1 MPVVTYKRR
10 IDKRVAGDKDQRGGW
25 WSEKERVQAVQAYLI
40 LGKVTLVAATTGVPE
55 DTLRKWK
62 QQDWWAECEAE
73 IKRGSKIELSGKL
86 SNVVN
91 KTLEVLED
99 RVVNGD
105 FVYDRETKQYTARRP
120 ISAAVANKV
129 SADLIDRQVLLERD
143 TTREFQNNEGL
154 DDRLAKLRDEMLRF
168 ANSTI
173 IPTERTP
180 TDEVPYREG
189 ETATEEIPVLGVDQ
203 V

>member
-1 MPVVTYKRR
+1 MPVVTRRVDKRR
-10 IDKRVAGDKDQRGGW
+10 AGTFDKRGGW

-40 LGKVTLVAATTGVPE
+40 LGKVTLVVATTGIPE

-62 QQDWWAECEAE
+62 QQDWWAEAEAE
-73 IKRGSKIELSGKL
+73 IKRGSKIELTGKL
-86 SNVVN
+86 ATVVN

-129 SADLIDRQVLLERD
+129 SADLIDRQVLIEKD
-143 TTREFQNNEGL
+143 TTKEFQNNEGL

-173 IPTERTP
+173 IPTEN
-180 TDEVPYREG
+180 DEEPILESEVTTEDVPL
-189 ETATEEIPVLGVDQ
+189 LGTDQ